1 MVRMLDIRSIC
12 LSRPYDNGFR
22 LTHAAVYEAKRK
34 VNGRER
40 VPGAGDDQPAF
51 AASQEYGSTIP
62 PLIHTS
68 KWRWFAVDRP
78 VLPT

>member
-12 LSRPYDNGFR
+12 LSRQYDNGFR
-22 LTHAAVYEAKRK
+22 LTHLAVCEAKRR
-34 VNGRER
+34 VNGRRR
-40 VPGAGDDQPAF
+40 VPEDQPAF

-68 KWRWFAVDRP
+68 KCRWLAVERP